1 MTATRPIHGD
11 DLAVWPDGTWATMDE
26 VRSGE
31 FNWKS
36 DDFELVRLEDELRL
50 QQLGLAD
57 ENDLTAGG

>member
-1 MTATRPIHGD
+1 
-11 DLAVWPDGTWATMDE
+11 MDE

-57 ENDLTAGG
+57 ENDLTTSE